1 MLCPGRALPRPHGA
15 AAASASAKL
24 SARGQRPRCSASPS
38 RAPRPYSHRQPPR
51 GGKGRPFSRPRYIR
65 DGERCTHWLRG
76 SPFAIGCF
84 FLHYRYR
91 LALVRFPFPPSAS
104 LLTSNRGG
112 TAASATRR
120 PAAAAAPNGEAG
132 LRRKG
137 WGTGGR
143 GRGGGGV
150 VAREPMGRRTPGWA
164 GGGSQWAGAFRAGV
178 GRGGGPRPWRRG
190 SHDAE
195 LLGAGLYRPRQRA
208 EPGARH
214 LLPPVSAAVPRGG
227 VPGPARAWGGGQR
240 PPSPPALSPS
250 APGSR
255 WTPRSAASGSAP

>member
-24 SARGQRPRCSASPS
+24 SARGQRPRCPASPS

-112 TAASATRR
+112 TAASVTRR

-143 GRGGGGV
+143 
-150 VAREPMGRRTPGWA
+150 E
-164 GGGSQWAGAFRAGV
+164 GGGSRGSRANGTEDAGMGGRWQPMGGRV
-178 GRGGGPRPWRRG
+178 PCRGGAWRR
-190 SHDAE
+190 
-195 LLGAGLYRPRQRA
+195 P
-208 EPGARH
+208 
-214 LLPPVSAAVPRGG
+214 AAV
-227 VPGPARAWGGGQR
+227 AAGQ
-240 PPSPPALSPS
+240 P
-250 APGSR
+250 
-255 WTPRSAASGSAP
+255 

>member
-137 WGTGGR
+137 WGTGGGGESWLASQWDGGRRDGRAVAANGRARSVPGWGVAAAR
-143 GRGGGGV
+143 GRGGGAAMTRSCSALGCT
-150 VAREPMGRRTPGWA
+150 ARDNGRSRE
-164 GGGSQWAGAFRAGV
+164 
-178 GRGGGPRPWRRG
+178 RGI
-190 SHDAE
+190 SFH
-195 LLGAGLYRPRQRA
+195 Q
-208 EPGARH
+208 
-214 LLPPVSAAVPRGG
+214 
-227 VPGPARAWGGGQR
+227 
-240 PPSPPALSPS
+240 
-250 APGSR
+250 
-255 WTPRSAASGSAP
+255 